1 MKFVDAIRLALGQIR
16 VQKLKSFFTLIGV
29 TIGVMFL
36 IAIISVVEGMN
47 RYMEHDFIGKL
58 VAVNSFELRHR
69 PYFAAGDVTEAQWIE
84 WNHRPRIKEDDLHP
98 VVDALPAGTS
108 WYMQREDN
116 LEIQSQFARP
126 KTATVNAVTGDYFGI
141 KRLGVTQG
149 RVFTAQ
155 ELETG
160 ALVVVIG
167 QDVKQH
173 FFPTVDPLGHWIKM
187 GGIPYTIVGVAEP
200 QGSTFGFSLDKFVV
214 APYRSPV
221 HRLLNRDRG
230 VIDGIVVQATNQTI
244 LMDAMERVRQVM
256 RVRHKLHP
264 GQADNFSLA
273 TPESALAFWQKIKVI
288 LRGAAVLLPT
298 IGLVVG
304 GIVIMNIMLVAVAE
318 RTREIG
324 VRKSLGARRSDI
336 LAQFLCES
344 STLSLAGAIVGIGMG
359 AVIALVVTKL
369 SPLPVNIVPW
379 SIVLAVILGA
389 GVGIVAGVYPA
400 WRAARLD
407 PIVALRQE

>member
-1 MKFVDAIRLALGQIR
+1 MKFLDAIRLAFLQIR

-69 PYFAAGDVTEAQWIE
+69 PYFAAGDVTQAQWIE

-98 VVDALPAGTS
+98 VVDVLPPGTS
-108 WYMQREDN
+108 WYMQSEDN
-116 LEIQSQFARP
+116 LQIQSPFARP
-126 KTATVNAVTGDYFGI
+126 KSAQINAVTGDYFGI
-141 KRLGVTQG
+141 KRLGVTEG
-149 RVFTAQ
+149 RVFTSQ
-155 ELETG
+155 ETETG

-167 QDVKQH
+167 QDVKKH
-173 FFPTVDPLGHWIKM
+173 FFPTVSPLGHWIKM
-187 GGIPYTIVGVAEP
+187 GGIPYTVVGVAEP
-200 QGSTFGFSLDKFVV
+200 QGSTSGFSLDKFVV

-221 HRLLNRDRG
+221 NRRLNRAPG

-244 LMDAMERVRQVM
+244 LMDAMESVRQVM

-264 GQADNFSLA
+264 GQPDNFSLA
-273 TPESALAFWQKIKVI
+273 TPESSLVFWQKIKVI
-288 LRGAAVLLPT
+288 LRFAALLLPT

-324 VRKSLGARRSDI
+324 VRKSLGAKRRDI
-336 LAQFLCES
+336 LAQFLFES
-344 STLSLAGAIVGIGMG
+344 STLSLAGAGVGIIMG
-359 AVIALVVTKL
+359 AVLAMIVTKV
-369 SPLPVNIVPW
+369 SPLPVSIVPW
-379 SIVLAVILGA
+379 SIALAVVLGA

-400 WRAARLD
+400 MRAARLD